1 MKKNDHLTMG
11 APKAEARTKKETV
24 KVDTVMNDTA
34 MNDTAMNDTA
44 KVDTVMP
51 DTAMPEPFVEICFC
65 GGLPDYLQTHLC
77 TSIEEV
83 HRYLTQSDE
92 LSQLSLLYG
101 EDADFDL
108 HRDPSATQLP
118 YLLPSKPQWDEALA
132 RFPEQ
137 DLYVGL
143 RIACPD
149 WYEEDMECMRAQLT
163 YVLDASLAFKSVN
176 ADAVYFV
183 LRRRLP
189 ACRKPD
195 DVMMFLVRQ
204 LSEARTRVMDFL
216 QDDEEYIT
224 LQFDVAPYCPL
235 CFDPHAFFWGE
246 KTPFSKAID
255 DAHRRALRL
264 LQEENDEAEAEEA
277 KAETEAEKAEAE
289 ENEEDFEDEEEDE
302 ENFESEEDEESEEEE
317 DEDDEAKAE
326 KAETETDDDEEADR

>member
-1 MKKNDHLTMG
+1 
-11 APKAEARTKKETV
+11 
-24 KVDTVMNDTA
+24 
-34 MNDTAMNDTA
+34 
-44 KVDTVMP
+44 
-51 DTAMPEPFVEICFC
+51 
-65 GGLPDYLQTHLC
+65 
-77 TSIEEV
+77 
-83 HRYLTQSDE
+83 
-92 LSQLSLLYG
+92 
-101 EDADFDL
+101 
-108 HRDPSATQLP
+108 
-118 YLLPSKPQWDEALA
+118 
-132 RFPEQ
+132 
-137 DLYVGL
+137 
-143 RIACPD
+143 
-149 WYEEDMECMRAQLT
+149 
-163 YVLDASLAFKSVN
+163 VLDASLAFKSVN

-277 KAETEAEKAEAE
+277 MAETEAEKAEE
-289 ENEEDFEDEEEDE
+289 EESEEDFEDEEEDE